1 MYKLR
6 TKITLFAEIGNHA
19 AIIISL
25 CDALARHKK
34 RVPDTLAGHSVVS
47 RRIRYF
53 TSSNIIT
60 IVYQFITLCLVQIWP
75 FYNQSI
81 ILWGVL
87 YAQ

>member
-53 TSSNIIT
+53 TSSNST
-60 IVYQFITLCLVQIWP
+60 SSGWVLLSEPDALDEAPLCAPALP
-75 FYNQSI
+75 
-81 ILWGVL
+81 
-87 YAQ
+87 AAP